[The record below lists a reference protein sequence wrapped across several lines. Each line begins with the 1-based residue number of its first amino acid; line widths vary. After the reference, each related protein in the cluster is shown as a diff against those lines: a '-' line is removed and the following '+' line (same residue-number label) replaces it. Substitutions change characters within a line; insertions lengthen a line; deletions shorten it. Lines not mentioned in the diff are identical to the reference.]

1 MRRFE
6 VVSVRYG
13 RGHDVYVIDKVPEG
27 MTHNKIIDECD
38 FANWGG
44 RVVPLGGGRYEVT
57 VYTD

>member
-6 VVSVRYG
+6 VITRRYG
-13 RGHDVYVIDKVPEG
+13 RGQDVYIIDKVPEG
-27 MTHNKIIDECD
+27 MTNAEIIDECD

-44 RVVPLGGGRYEVT
+44 YVVPLGGGRYEVT

>member
-6 VVSVRYG
+6 VVTRKYG
-13 RGHDVYVIDKVPEG
+13 RGQDVYIIDKVPEG
-27 MTHNKIIDECD
+27 MTDAEIIDECD

-44 RVVPLGGGRYEVT
+44 CVVPLGGGRYEVT